1 MSSVMTA
8 LRAVNQRLLW
18 ITAILLLAGLLWGA
32 WVTAGSPGRGND
44 EDSSFLGGIGG
55 GSTGAVG
62 ADIGVASVA
71 PAPPMDGGFPVPGVE
86 GKAESAGMAGGG
98 TGELAI
104 PSVLGRTVI
113 RTGQVQLQ
121 VESVSDTFERIRLLA
136 EANGGFVADS
146 TIYGG
151 GGKGGS
157 ASLTIRVPSERFGQV
172 MADLQALGVEVD
184 TLSTSAQDVTEQYAD
199 LQATL
204 RNLTAVEGQY
214 LELLGRA
221 ESIGEVLQVQDRLN
235 QVRLQ
240 IEQVQGRIN
249 LLDHLTT
256 LSTISVY
263 LTPVREATVIE
274 EPSDGLLDAAR
285 EAWEAS
291 LDTLESIARGVLVVL
306 VFSWWLIP
314 LLALAGFVARRAL
327 RKRARVDTPEGQ
339 A

>member
-18 ITAILLLAGLLWGA
+18 ITAILLLAGLLWGV
-32 WVTAGSPGRGND
+32 WVTAGSPGRGSD
-44 EDSSFLGGIGG
+44 EDSSFPGGFGG
-55 GSTGAVG
+55 GANGSMG
-62 ADIGVASVA
+62 ADIGVASTA
-71 PAPPMDGGFPVPGVE
+71 PAPSMDGGAMPAGEAKVE
-86 GKAESAGMAGGG
+86 SSGQATGGS
-98 TGELAI
+98 GELTI

-121 VESVSDTFERIRLLA
+121 VESVSDAFERVRQTA

-151 GGKGGS
+151 GGKDGS
-157 ASLTIRVPSERFGQV
+157 ASLTLRVPSERFGQV

-184 TLSTSAQDVTEQYAD
+184 TLSTSAQDVTEEYSD

-249 LLDHLTT
+249 LLDQLTS
-256 LSTISVY
+256 LSTVSVY
-263 LTPVREATVIE
+263 LTPVLDDVVE
-274 EPSDGLLDAAR
+274 EPADGLLDSAR

-291 LDTLESIARGVLVVL
+291 LETLESIARGVLVVL

-314 LLALAGFVARRAL
+314 VLLVGGWAVRRAL
-327 RKRARVDTPEGQ
+327 RNRTRVDTPEGQ

>member
-32 WVTAGSPGRGND
+32 WVAAGSPGRGDD
-44 EDSSFLGGIGG
+44 EDASFLGGFGG
-55 GSTGAVG
+55 GTTGSMG
-62 ADIGVASVA
+62 ADIGVASSA
-71 PAPPMDGGFPVPGVE
+71 PAPSMDGGFAMPVE
-86 GKAESAGMAGGG
+86 GKVQSSGEAAGGS
-98 TGELAI
+98 GELTI

-121 VESVSDTFERIRLLA
+121 VESVSDAFERVRQLA

-151 GGKGGS
+151 GGKDGS
-157 ASLTIRVPSERFGQV
+157 ASLTLRVPSERFGQV

-184 TLSTSAQDVTEQYAD
+184 TLSTSAQDVTEEYAD

-263 LTPVREATVIE
+263 LTPVMDDVVE
-274 EPSDGLLDAAR
+274 EPADGLLDSAR

-291 LDTLESIARGVLVVL
+291 LETLESIARGVLVVL
-306 VFSWWLIP
+306 VFSWWLVP
-314 LLALAGFVARRAL
+314 VLLVAGWFARRAL

>member
-44 EDSSFLGGIGG
+44 EDSSFLGGFGG
-55 GSTGAVG
+55 GTSGSMG
-62 ADIGVASVA
+62 ADIGVASSA
-71 PAPPMDGGFPVPGVE
+71 PAPSMDGGFAMPGVE
-86 GKAESAGMAGGG
+86 GKAESGGEAVG
-98 TGELAI
+98 GSGELTI

-121 VESVSDTFERIRLLA
+121 VESVADSFERVRQLA

-151 GGKGGS
+151 GGKEGS
-157 ASLTIRVPSERFGQV
+157 ASLTLRVPSERFGQV

-184 TLSTSAQDVTEQYAD
+184 TLSTNAQDVTEEYSD

-263 LTPVREATVIE
+263 LTPVLDDVVE
-274 EPSDGLLDAAR
+274 EPADGLLDSAR

-291 LDTLESIARGVLVVL
+291 LETLESIARGVLVVL

-314 LLALAGFVARRAL
+314 VLLVVGWFARRTL